1 MRFSHFLKQHPALRY
16 ATAILAVPV
25 AILLRWSLIPVI
37 GHGAEYITLF
47 PAILVVAV
55 LAGRNAAMV
64 TALVGAPVA
73 AYFFKPVHDVR
84 VLADF
89 TILIATAALAGWL
102 VQQFR
107 DLAAAAEQKSRELAE
122 SELFYRQTLESIP
135 GMVFTTRPDGY
146 CDFQS
151 RQWVEYT
158 GVPMEE
164 HLGDGW
170 NKLLHPDDRQR
181 AMAVWKAAVRELTP
195 YDLEYRIRRHDGH
208 YEWFK
213 VRGRPIRDVT
223 GRIVRWFGV
232 AVNIDVFRRT
242 QEELLRLKNALEEQT
257 KELQSIISIV
267 SHDLRAPLLNIRGFS
282 DVLKNDSRALRKL
295 VGSTDP
301 PPPVAAQLDEII
313 DESIPEAL
321 NFIEVSAKAMHDL
334 VESLVKV
341 ARAGLVVPYPQNL
354 NMNRLVRNVVD
365 TIRIKFENTGAV
377 IDVSDLPPCYA
388 DRMHITQVFTNLVDN
403 AVKYLDP
410 LRPGRIRIEGKIEN
424 GQALYWVS
432 DNGVGIAPEHEQK
445 IFDIFYRVDGK
456 TGGGEGIGLS
466 VVKRM
471 VERNAGRIWLLS
483 QKGIGSNLF
492 VSLPL
497 PPDHPAAAHTLQPE
511 SAMQTA

>member
-313 DESIPEAL
+313 DDSR
-321 NFIEVSAKAMHDL
+321 S
-334 VESLVKV
+334 S
-341 ARAGLVVPYPQNL
+341 
-354 NMNRLVRNVVD
+354 
-365 TIRIKFENTGAV
+365 
-377 IDVSDLPPCYA
+377 
-388 DRMHITQVFTNLVDN
+388 
-403 AVKYLDP
+403 
-410 LRPGRIRIEGKIEN
+410 
-424 GQALYWVS
+424 
-432 DNGVGIAPEHEQK
+432 
-445 IFDIFYRVDGK
+445 
-456 TGGGEGIGLS
+456 
-466 VVKRM
+466 
-471 VERNAGRIWLLS
+471 
-483 QKGIGSNLF
+483 
-492 VSLPL
+492 
-497 PPDHPAAAHTLQPE
+497 
-511 SAMQTA
+511 